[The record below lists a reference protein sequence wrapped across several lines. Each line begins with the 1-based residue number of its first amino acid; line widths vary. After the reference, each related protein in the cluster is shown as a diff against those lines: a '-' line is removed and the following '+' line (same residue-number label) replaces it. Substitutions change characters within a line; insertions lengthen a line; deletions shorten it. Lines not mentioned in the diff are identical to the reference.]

1 MSRCIALLSCPMPPL
16 IQVGARELRV
26 PPAKQTSVC
35 SQLYKL
41 NQKSLANIPTAA
53 FLENF
58 AAKNSAWA
66 VSKNAEFLSEEGASF
81 PYVHLASKSNST
93 GSKVRVWIQGS
104 VHGNE
109 PAGDE
114 AVLALLGALDADPT
128 WAAGFL
134 DKLEI
139 IALPRYNPDGNA
151 CEYEFL

>member
-1 MSRCIALLSCPMPPL
+1 MPPL

-41 NQKSLANIPTAA
+41 NKKILANMPKAA
-53 FLENF
+53 FLESF

-66 VSKNAEFLSEEGASF
+66 VSKTAEFLSEEGASF

-128 WAAGFL
+128 WAASFL

-151 CEYEFL
+151 CEYGSV